1 MHGYVYK
8 VSCSPST
15 PLLTLT
21 LTLKTW
27 RVHARRYAV
36 AKVLTAGDGAWGAP
50 TRGNESI
57 KRLKWGGVYFGVKY
71 TNVQRVQM
79 GTKPAKVGRLA
90 STLLKY
96 VGSAQ
101 RRPPPPRS
109 SPPPAPGGPKLLV
122 RGCSGVSP
130 FRSPSERRVATHE
143 SSSATSR
150 IPLPPRVIRAW
161 QPLGGQVPRCRGGG
175 GDTSSRGQKG
185 ASLLS
190 HSVSKRRV
198 DSLRGLYDLSRSVSN
213 QL

>member
-101 RRPPPPRS
+101 RRPPSPQVFAPPRAGRTKVAS
-109 SPPPAPGGPKLLV
+109 S
-122 RGCSGVSP
+122 RM
-130 FRSPSERRVATHE
+130 FRRVPFSVSIGATGRDTRVEQRDE
-143 SSSATSR
+143 SNTTTSAR
-150 IPLPPRVIRAW
+150 YPRVAAIRRPGA
-161 QPLGGQVPRCRGGG
+161 QV
-175 GDTSSRGQKG
+175 SR
-185 ASLLS
+185 
-190 HSVSKRRV
+190 RR
-198 DSLRGLYDLSRSVSN
+198 R
-213 QL
+213 

>member
-101 RRPPPPRS
+101 RRPPPPRQAFRS
-109 SPPPAPGGPKLLV
+109 VGGPKLLKW
-122 RGCSGVSP
+122 GL
-130 FRSPSERRVATHE
+130 SERGSNLLKSDRPFTSTTPGWFKKNRRAP
-143 SSSATSR
+143 SASACHVPSITST
-150 IPLPPRVIRAW
+150 IV
-161 QPLGGQVPRCRGGG
+161 
-175 GDTSSRGQKG
+175 
-185 ASLLS
+185 
-190 HSVSKRRV
+190 
-198 DSLRGLYDLSRSVSN
+198 Y
-213 QL
+213 